1 MPTHT
6 KAPASAS
13 IPSYS
18 ALIRR
23 ALPLWLL
30 VMVVLVLY
38 WAQLLQ
44 AHRDQLAQVEAQT
57 RLRATQMASA
67 LSLQIG
73 SLFNGVDYVSRTL
86 ANTYRDDQPEV
97 FRQALDLAKKKAFP
111 EGALVQ
117 IAVADAQGLVQFSSL
132 QDKSDGKP
140 VSIADREHFSV
151 HAQKLVEGMYI
162 SHPVQGRVSKRWS
175 IQFSRAIYHN
185 QVFAGVVVLSISP
198 DYILNFFR

>member
-1 MPTHT
+1 M
-6 KAPASAS
+6 
-13 IPSYS
+13 
-18 ALIRR
+18 RR
-23 ALPLWLL
+23 WLRAGRHAATATAATTAARRRPVV

-117 IAVADAQGLVQFSSL
+117 IAVADAHPLGARPFAREQYIQKFRTLAAPVLDEAEINRFLDLVQRL
-132 QDKSDGKP
+132 PELTAAELGGLTIVAKP
-140 VSIADREHFSV
+140 GVLASV
-151 HAQKLVEGMYI
+151 I
-162 SHPVQGRVSKRWS
+162 NPVGL
-175 IQFSRAIYHN
+175 F
-185 QVFAGVVVLSISP
+185 
-198 DYILNFFR
+198 

>member
-111 EGALVQ
+111 EGA
-117 IAVADAQGLVQFSSL
+117 
-132 QDKSDGKP
+132 
-140 VSIADREHFSV
+140 
-151 HAQKLVEGMYI
+151 
-162 SHPVQGRVSKRWS
+162 
-175 IQFSRAIYHN
+175 
-185 QVFAGVVVLSISP
+185 
-198 DYILNFFR
+198 